1 MKLKSTVGAVFLFVT
16 LVLLAASTAAA
27 DSVVVL
33 KAPRRYVGDG
43 SVLETGVV
51 IVREGKISEV
61 GSNLPIPT
69 GADVIEIAGGSI
81 TPGLI
86 DANAR
91 LEPQDLVLSTR
102 RTAAQVVRE
111 LFSVD
116 GHFGTDGPVSGERLQ
131 DPRSD
136 DEQDG
141 HEEHDEHDEDIS
153 FAPGVRTVATSE
165 QSSEVVPHTRVI
177 DSLDLGSPD
186 FERLVRG
193 GVTTVYASPDSSAVI
208 GARGAILKTAGPA
221 GSRVLSAA
229 AAVKAVIG
237 SDPTSVGTSN
247 RSARGRRVNLY
258 TRRPTTRMGVTWV
271 FRKAFYDTLARGR
284 GLPVGGADTPSEAAS
299 ATLALVLKGEV
310 PLRIQARTLPDIT
323 TAYRLGA
330 EFGLSFIIEEGTEA
344 HRCLELLKAR
354 PMPVIYG
361 PIEDRPR
368 GLRRST
374 YETRNAR
381 LYTLRSL
388 IEAGIPTALSAQD
401 LREEDGLARQAMY
414 AMRFG
419 VSEENALKAVTSTPA
434 RLLGIEKRVGTLAAG
449 KDADIV
455 LWSGRPF
462 AATSMPVVVLVGGEV
477 VVDRRED

>member
-1 MKLKSTVGAVFLFVT
+1 MKLKSTVGAVFLFVS

-33 KAPRRYVGDG
+33 KAPRLYVGDG
-43 SVLETGVV
+43 RVLETGVV
-51 IVREGKISEV
+51 IVQGGQISAV
-61 GSNLPIPT
+61 GSDLPIPA
-69 GADVIEIAGGSI
+69 GAEVIEVAGGSI

-91 LEPQDLVLSTR
+91 LEPQDLVPSTR

-116 GHFGTDGPVSGERLQ
+116 
-131 DPRSD
+131 
-136 DEQDG
+136 
-141 HEEHDEHDEDIS
+141 DEHDEDIS

-208 GARGAILKTAGPA
+208 GARGATLKTAGPA

-247 RSARGRRVNLY
+247 RPARGFRLSLY

-271 FRKAFYDTLARGR
+271 FRKAFYDTLARGQ

-299 ATLALVLKGEV
+299 VTLALVLKGEV

-388 IEAGIPTALSAQD
+388 IAAGIPTALSAQD

-419 VSEENALKAVTSTPA
+419 VSAEDALKAVTSTPA
-434 RLLGIEKRVGTLAAG
+434 RLLGIEKRVGTLEAG

-462 AATSMPVVVLVGGEV
+462 AATSMPVVVLIGGEV
-477 VVDRRED
+477 VVDRRKN